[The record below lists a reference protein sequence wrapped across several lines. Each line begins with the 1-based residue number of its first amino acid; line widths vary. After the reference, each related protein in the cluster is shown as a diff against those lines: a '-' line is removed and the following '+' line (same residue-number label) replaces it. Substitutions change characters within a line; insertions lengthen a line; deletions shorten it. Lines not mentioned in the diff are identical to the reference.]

1 MKTKQILCAVL
12 TAAMMLPLASCGNGG
27 TNSKSEKIT
36 VWTNDGGTKKFMEQM
51 VKEYNEGEG
60 KEKGI
65 MIEYN
70 VYGGDY
76 AQTVDMAFRNDRA
89 PDICL
94 AQGDLKQWVEKG
106 YLAPI
111 DELPEMNELLD
122 LYDTNDLVGY
132 TVDGK
137 VYAVP
142 TKITAI
148 GMIYNKDLFK
158 KAGIVD
164 ENGEAKPPVTWAELV
179 EDAKLLT
186 DVQNKTYGIGLPMKW
201 GAFWTY
207 DFVLPA
213 KAATG
218 KTGFE
223 RETETY
229 DLEYLR
235 KPLEYLLQIKED
247 KSFYPGPEG
256 LDNDPARAQFAEGLI
271 GMMFAASWDVSV
283 LTNQFPAKCDWG
295 VAPVPA
301 IDEASVG
308 KYYQCQYD
316 ETSFHVTKEA
326 AKKDATKISEVYK
339 FLNRT
344 DVLKKLYEEGC
355 VLPYRTDCIEDANVK
370 DINGW
375 AEFGEIAK
383 QAKSAAGWVTLKTEL
398 ESESDA
404 LGKVWYGTLSI
415 DDFIEQRTKG
425 MNEAYQKGLSENS
438 FNNLE
443 ELRARDLELYNRVI
457 N

>member
-1 MKTKQILCAVL
+1 M
-12 TAAMMLPLASCGNGG
+12 
-27 TNSKSEKIT
+27 
-36 VWTNDGGTKKFMEQM
+36 
-51 VKEYNEGEG
+51 Y
-60 KEKGI
+60 
-65 MIEYN
+65 
-70 VYGGDY
+70 
-76 AQTVDMAFRNDRA
+76 
-89 PDICL
+89 CL
-94 AQGDLKQWVEKG
+94 QKR
-106 YLAPI
+106 
-111 DELPEMNELLD
+111 LPEKPDLNVKQKHTTWNISENLLSICCR
-122 LYDTNDLVGY
+122 LKKTRASIPVR
-132 TVDGK
+132 
-137 VYAVP
+137 
-142 TKITAI
+142 
-148 GMIYNKDLFK
+148 KDL
-158 KAGIVD
+158 
-164 ENGEAKPPVTWAELV
+164 TM
-179 EDAKLLT
+179 T
-186 DVQNKTYGIGLPMKW
+186 
-201 GAFWTY
+201 
-207 DFVLPA
+207 
-213 KAATG
+213 
-218 KTGFE
+218 
-223 RETETY
+223 R
-229 DLEYLR
+229 
-235 KPLEYLLQIKED
+235 
-247 KSFYPGPEG
+247 
-256 LDNDPARAQFAEGLI
+256 RAQFAEGLI
-271 GMMFAASWDVSV
+271 GMMFAASWDISV

-355 VLPYRTDCIEDANVK
+355 VLPYRTDCIKDANVK

-415 DDFIEQRTKG
+415 DDFIKQRTKG

-443 ELRARDLELYNRVI
+443 ELRARDVELYNRVI